1 MLQHATKRPS
11 GVTDFGG
18 DDFGAAESRVG
29 MSGVY
34 ARHGKRLFDLALCLA
49 AAPVAAP
56 LVAALSV
63 AVRLEGGPV
72 FYGQRRLGRGGR
84 EFTCWKLRTMVCDAD
99 ERLALHL
106 AADPRARAEWEAT
119 QKLRNDPRVTRFGRF
134 LRTSSLDELPQLWNV
149 MKGEM
154 SLVGPRPFTPD
165 QSGLYH
171 GRSYYRLRPGLTGYW
186 QVGER
191 NGTSFAQRAVDDA
204 RYARELSLWT
214 DLRTI
219 FKTVRVVLR
228 GTGC

>member
-1 MLQHATKRPS
+1 VLQHATKRPS

-34 ARHGKRLFDLALCLA
+34 ARHGKRVFDLALCLA